1 MNLFTFEHEG
11 TSFLFDPHT
20 PLDISL
26 PLVEGSSNPNCYY
39 AQHPRFDTIRSGTF
53 VGSVAEGGACNYQK
67 ITLTP
72 HGNGTHTESY
82 GHISAD
88 SAAHLQN
95 CLKKFL
101 FFAQLITVSPKPAA
115 NQDQIIYL
123 EMIEPQLGDIMPEAL
138 IIRTLPNSAHK
149 KTQNYSGTNPPYFS
163 PEIGTFLAK
172 REIKHLL
179 VDLPSVDRAQDEGL
193 LLMHKNFWQYPHQI
207 RKDCTITELVFVD
220 NCIKDGYFL
229 LDLQITSLA
238 IDASPSK
245 PILYALK
252 QELT

>member
-1 MNLFTFEHEG
+1 MNLFVFEHEG
-11 TSFLFDPHT
+11 TQFSFDPQA

-26 PLVEGSSNPNCYY
+26 PLAEGSANPNCYY
-39 AQHPRFDTIRSGTF
+39 AEAPRFDTIKSGNF
-53 VGSVAEGGACNYQK
+53 VGSVAAGGACNYQK

-72 HGNGTHTESY
+72 HGNGTHTESF

-88 SAAHLQN
+88 PEAHLQN

-101 FFAQLITVSPKPAA
+101 FFAQLITVSPRLTPD
-115 NQDQIIYL
+115 NDLIIDL
-123 EMIEPQLGDIMPEAL
+123 EMIEPHLQNIKPNAI
-138 IIRTLPNSAHK
+138 IIRTLPNTTDK

-172 REIKHLL
+172 RDTKHLL
-179 VDLPSVDRAQDEGL
+179 VDLPSVDKEQDEGL

-207 RKDCTITELVFVD
+207 RKDCTITELVFID
-220 NCIKDGYFL
+220 DCIKDGYFL
-229 LDLQITSLA
+229 LDLQVTSLV

-252 QELT
+252 HELT